1 MLGISALAGAAVHA
15 LSAAPVWY
23 VVAWSIPGV
32 LIGGTVGTRVGKYVP
47 SEVMEPVLGVVFAIV
62 GVIVLASDLL
72 A

>member
-1 MLGISALAGAAVHA
+1 M
-15 LSAAPVWY
+15 
-23 VVAWSIPGV
+23 